1 MKLKINITKNILA
14 ESMYCKGT
22 IRGKVGQNC
31 AIGKAIYNLFGNRSW
46 VASEK
51 IEIFKTDIDFEN
63 VAWWTEPKYSIS
75 LPIEAAMFIDTF
87 DKKTPFERLEMDE
100 LSFEVDIPEE
110 VIEEI
115 GINEVHQILE
125 KTPSLELVN

>member
-1 MKLKINITKNILA
+1 VCLLLILIILPFIK
-14 ESMYCKGT
+14 SNK
-22 IRGKVGQNC
+22 
-31 AIGKAIYNLFGNRSW
+31 
-46 VASEK
+46 
-51 IEIFKTDIDFEN
+51 
-63 VAWWTEPKYSIS
+63 PIS
-75 LPIEAAMFIDTF
+75 LWISVSDNLAAMFIDTF